1 MPKLLLNANLS
12 HETASFLRGL
22 GFDILCLLEEGLGAI
37 TDEEVVELAKKE
49 SRIIVT
55 FDLDFGQL
63 YHFREEGK
71 IGVIILRLKN
81 QTVETTNAVLGRFFE
96 DFEGKEKQ
104 LRKGLVIIEEDKY
117 RFYSAEKNDPT
128 HQPTPKSDTTV

>member
-12 HETASFLRGL
+12 HETASFLRNL
-22 GFDILCLLEEGLGAI
+22 GFNALCLSEEGLGAI

-49 SRIIVT
+49 SRIIIT

-71 IGVIILRLKN
+71 LGVVILRLKD
-81 QTVETTNAVLGRFFE
+81 QTVEVVNAVLKRFFE
-96 DFEGKEKQ
+96 DFKGKEAQ
-104 LRKGLVIIEEDKY
+104 LQKSLVIVEEDRY
-117 RFYSAEKNDPT
+117 RLYSTEK
-128 HQPTPKSDTTV
+128 